1 MQEEQNRDDN
11 SEAGLAPQE
20 IAERRIEKFKAEM
33 AATDNSLAFL
43 RVAMLHLSG
52 LALERLPDSLR
63 DLRGLQTLF
72 VSNASLKELP
82 PWIGEFKGLRVLD
95 LSNNQLESL
104 PEEMG
109 ALSGMFGLYLSDN
122 RLASLPE
129 TLRDFKA
136 KHLLL
141 GGNPDLGLPDALSA
155 LSPMEEFARTEAL
168 LRYYFESRGDQGRPL
183 REMKLLLVG
192 RGQAGKTTLAKR
204 LAGLKPSRREKETH
218 SIAICPLKI
227 FCGGEFVTARLW
239 DFGGQ
244 EILHATHQFFLTDRS
259 LYVVVLEPRS
269 GTAQRNAEYWLRL
282 IETRG
287 GGSPTLVV
295 LNWSHERLWN
305 VDEVKLRRTFPFIIG
320 FFRTDALYGDGI
332 ADLREAIEQA
342 VVDRMPEVWK
352 PFPQRWR
359 GIKDG
364 VAGMK
369 KNFLGYAE
377 YTGLCVRWGETD
389 PAAQADLAGVL
400 HALGLAL
407 WYGNDPRLHDTR
419 VLNPGW
425 VTGGVYA
432 VIRSPTVAG
441 REGLLAPEDMP
452 AIFKEAQ
459 AQKVVKARDYP
470 RDTHR
475 FILDLMCAFELAY
488 ASEEKDGRPVRYLVP
503 ELLPEFEL
511 AMDENWDEAPLRL
524 RYRYELLPP
533 GLLPRFIVRTHAL
546 SDGAPHWRHGVVLRH
561 AEALALI
568 RAETDRP
575 ELYVFVLG
583 GDAETRRLLA
593 AMVRREL
600 DSLHADLKMRPVEE
614 LALTGEAERWIEVEA
629 LQEFDDPARPTQKLA
644 VQPRGT
650 AEVNVQDEL
659 DKLLPAAARAVDRN
673 PSAAPPKVRLFVS
686 YAHDDERKL
695 KPLDAVLGALELF
708 HDLEPWRDR
717 RLVAGDAWEREIRH
731 RLDEMDVFLF
741 VGSQQSV
748 VSGFIRDVELARARQ
763 RHEAGEV
770 EIVTLKLEPCAS
782 DDDPWLGGFQR
793 LAPRLASIAET
804 DPRSRAWEQV
814 RKDLL
819 PVIARVREK
828 KTGAGGR

>member
-1 MQEEQNRDDN
+1 MQEEQDRDNDP
-11 SEAGLAPQE
+11 EAGLTPQE
-20 IAERRIEKFKAEM
+20 IAEHRIEKFKATM
-33 AATDNSLAFL
+33 AAADDPQAFL
-43 RVAMLHLSG
+43 HSTNLYLSG
-52 LALERLPDSLR
+52 LALDRLPENLR
-63 DLRGLQTLF
+63 DFRGLEFLD

-82 PWIGEFKGLRVLD
+82 PWIGEFEGLGFLD
-95 LSNNQLESL
+95 LHSNQLETL
-104 PEEMG
+104 PDEFG
-109 ALSGMFGLYLSDN
+109 ALSGIFALDLRGN

-136 KHLLL
+136 EYLFLD
-141 GGNPDLGLPDALSA
+141 GNPGLGLPNALTE
-155 LSPMEEFARTEAL
+155 LSPTQGVAGTEAL
-168 LRYYFESRGDQGRPL
+168 LRYYFESCGDSGRPL

-192 RGQAGKTTLAKR
+192 RGYAGKTTLAKR

-218 SIAICPLKI
+218 SIAICPLAI
-227 FCGGEFVTARLW
+227 DCGGETVTARLW

-259 LYVVVLEPRS
+259 LYLVVLEPRT
-269 GTAQRNAEYWLRL
+269 GTAQRDAEYWLRL
-282 IETRG
+282 IETCG

-295 LNWSHERLWN
+295 LNWSRERAWP
-305 VDEVKLRRTFPFIIG
+305 VDEVKLRRSFPFIAG
-320 FFRTDALYGDGI
+320 FYRTDALHGDGI
-332 ADLREAIEQA
+332 AELREAIEQA
-342 VVDRMPEVWK
+342 VGDRMPEVWK

-359 GIKDG
+359 GIKDA
-364 VAGMK
+364 VAGME

-377 YTGLCVRWGETD
+377 YTRLCTDWGETD
-389 PAAQADLAGVL
+389 PTAQANLAGIL

-419 VLNPGW
+419 VLNPSW

-488 ASEEKDGRPVRYLVP
+488 ASEEKDGQPVRYLVP
-503 ELLPEFEL
+503 ELLPEFEP
-511 AMDENWDEAPLRL
+511 AMPEHWEEAPLRL

-533 GLLPRFIVRTHAL
+533 GLVPRFIVRTHAL

-561 AEALALI
+561 AEALALV

-600 DSLHADLKMRPVEE
+600 ESLHADLKMRPVEE
-614 LALTGEAERWIEVEA
+614 LALTGEAERWIGVEA
-629 LQEFDDPARPTQKLA
+629 LRKLEAPDRPTLELP
-644 VQPRGT
+644 VQPSGT
-650 AEVNVQDEL
+650 AEVNIPGEL
-659 DKLLPAAARAVDRN
+659 DKLLPAEARAVDRD

-717 RLVAGDAWEREIRH
+717 RLVAGDAWEREIRS
-731 RLDEMDVFLF
+731 RLDQMDVFLF

-748 VSGFIRDVELARARQ
+748 VSGFIQDVELARARE
-763 RHEAGEV
+763 RHTAGEV
-770 EIVTLKLEPCAS
+770 EIVTLKLEPCAC

-793 LAPRLASIAET
+793 LASRLASIAET

-828 KTGAGGR
+828 KAGTGGC